1 MHVTASHLVEDV
13 RFSFKK
19 STRIEKKAYKVVV
32 SIKDGFGFRL

>member
-19 STRIEKKAYKVVV
+19 KHSYRKESIKRVV